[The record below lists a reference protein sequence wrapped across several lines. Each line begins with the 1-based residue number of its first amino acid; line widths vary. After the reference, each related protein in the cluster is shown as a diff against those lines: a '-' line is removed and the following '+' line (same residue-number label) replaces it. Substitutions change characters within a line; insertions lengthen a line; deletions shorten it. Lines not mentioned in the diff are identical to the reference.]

1 MTSCPMGAAR
11 KEKQPLFFSPLAV
24 EAQTLLA
31 SFQAL
36 AELQRVPAAACARIP
51 PPRPLHV
58 RLTKAFTGSS
68 KGHAGRRLASS
79 YLSGRRNVDTPVGN
93 WV

>member
-51 PPRPLHV
+51 PPSPTACQADKSFHREQQ
-58 RLTKAFTGSS
+58 RACRQT
-68 KGHAGRRLASS
+68 AGKQLLIWPPQR
-79 YLSGRRNVDTPVGN
+79 
-93 WV
+93 